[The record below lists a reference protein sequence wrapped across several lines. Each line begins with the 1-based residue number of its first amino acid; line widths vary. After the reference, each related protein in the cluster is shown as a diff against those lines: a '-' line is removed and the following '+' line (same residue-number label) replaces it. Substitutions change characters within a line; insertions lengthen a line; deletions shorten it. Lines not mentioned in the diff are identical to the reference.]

1 MVHAKKKRSA
11 ACAKKII
18 FCLGLE
24 LEVRPGAACKKEMAL
39 IAREAK

>member
-24 LEVRPGAACKKEMAL
+24 LEVRGAACKKEWL
-39 IAREAK
+39 